1 MGLVSREEIKTYIM
15 ANLGWP
21 ILDVELDD
29 LQIGQA
35 ITTALDEYLATG
47 AVERAYLNIPG
58 SSNTNS
64 YPLPKDV
71 GTVANL
77 VYAMPFDM
85 MSGVSGS
92 TDIFSFAMGGGGG
105 FGALMGAG
113 YGNFVHGAGN
123 LGIFFEYMQNRNRTL
138 GMDITFRIID
148 NNLIVYPYPKD
159 GNIIIVE
166 YSKNAYGVYN
176 ADGAISTSNQ
186 WGIYWIKRM
195 ALAISKNML
204 GLIRGKYSTIA
215 GATGESQTLNAAELL
230 GQAKEEILALR
241 DELAC
246 HSSSQQF
253 FIA

>member
-1 MGLVSREEIKTYIM
+1 MGLISREEIKTYIIT
-15 ANLGWP
+15 NLGWP
-21 ILDVELDD
+21 IVDVELDE

-35 ITTALDEYLATG
+35 ISTAVDEYLATG

-64 YPLPKDV
+64 YPLPKEV

-85 MSGVSGS
+85 MAGIAGS

-113 YGNFVHGAGN
+113 YGNFVHGSGN
-123 LGIFFEYMQNRNRTL
+123 LAIFFEYMQNRNRTL
-138 GMDITFRIID
+138 GLDITFRIID
-148 NNLIVYPYPKD
+148 NNLMVYPYPKD

-166 YSKNAYGVYN
+166 YSKNAFGVFN

-186 WGIYWIKRM
+186 WGTYWIKRM
-195 ALAISKNML
+195 SLAISKRML
-204 GLIRGKYSTIA
+204 GLVRGKYSTIA
-215 GATGESQTLNAAELL
+215 GATGETQTLNAAELL
-230 GQAKEEILALR
+230 TQAKEEIDGLR
-241 DELAC
+241 EELAN